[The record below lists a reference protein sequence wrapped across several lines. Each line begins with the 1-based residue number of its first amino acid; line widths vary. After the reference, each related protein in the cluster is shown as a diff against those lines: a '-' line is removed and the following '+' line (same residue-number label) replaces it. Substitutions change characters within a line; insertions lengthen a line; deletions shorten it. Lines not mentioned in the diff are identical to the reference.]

1 MQRKLPLVKTSSAML
16 VDNHFMEPFQ
26 MNNDE
31 TISQLVDAVNSLSER
46 LLKAEGRLLG
56 TGIVL
61 KQLRILPLV
70 DSPIFQEA
78 WEAGLAATRKEGE
91 TALETADEP
100 TAVLIE
106 SAIDVLSNYGI
117 TGMFDGPDRRLFEVI
132 RGGKDDA

>member
-1 MQRKLPLVKTSSAML
+1 
-16 VDNHFMEPFQ
+16 

-78 WEAGLAATRKEGE
+78 WEAGLAATRKEWE